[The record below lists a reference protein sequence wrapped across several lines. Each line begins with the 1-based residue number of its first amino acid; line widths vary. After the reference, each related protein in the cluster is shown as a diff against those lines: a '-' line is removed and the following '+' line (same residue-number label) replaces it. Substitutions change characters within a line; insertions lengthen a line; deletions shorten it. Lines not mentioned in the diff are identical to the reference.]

1 MELGIPN
8 ATPLGVTQK
17 ANTGYAAVLDQSS
30 FDPIKFLENMNTEME
45 AKETA
50 KAKQQLERKAK
61 WNNYKLPDINE
72 LNWANQED
80 LTKAIEE
87 ISNVAAEAAASG
99 IDPDGI
105 EYQKAIMPYMQ
116 RIAKAKKEGDD
127 LYKFSEDL
135 FNSQG
140 EYDPEDVKKWYEG
153 LKAQPNLAARIEYKD
168 NNPLPQKPFD
178 IQNAIVKLMPAADVK
193 DKMLGGGVIG
203 QTGKLNRDKV
213 RTFVDGQ
220 FKKFTLDPT
229 TADDMTRTYEAGL
242 KAGYWKDADGFL
254 EHMTDEVMA
263 KGNETYNITG
273 YSSSSFGGDREK
285 SKVGLSP
292 IYDEGFTPTSSSGK
306 SQRIK
311 ELEAKYQNA
320 VDTNTNFLTDAE
332 NQELI
337 RLKKEMGNVKATR
350 PLKGLDV
357 TDWKTGDV
365 KVINVISEDNRDIA
379 FVPLRYYRTRGADGS
394 EFWRVEGKEGQSKS
408 IIKAEEKSDYSGQ
421 DVEFIDIGN
430 GEYQVISL
438 NTNPISIP
446 LSPANKSRLN
456 THFGIDFDSEVK
468 KYEKDA
474 PKSASSSAPSISMDD
489 YRAMSLSERQA
500 YIAKGGK
507 VPTK

>member
-8 ATPLGVTQK
+8 ATPLGVTQQ

-30 FDPIKFLENMNTEME
+30 FDPIKFLENMNTEMQ

-80 LTKAIEE
+80 LTKAVEE

-99 IDPDGI
+99 LDPDSI

-127 LYKFSEDL
+127 LYKFAEGL

-140 EYDPEDVKKWYEG
+140 EYDPEDVTKWYEG
-153 LKAQPNLAARIEYKD
+153 LKAQPDLAARIKYKD

-178 IQNAIVKLMPAADVK
+178 IQDAIIKLMPAEDFKEV
-193 DKMLGGGVIG
+193 MIGGGVTKG
-203 QTGKLNRDKV
+203 VTKLNRNKV
-213 RTFVDGQ
+213 KEYVEGQ

-229 TADDMTRTYEAGL
+229 TADDMTRTYTEGE
-242 KAGYWKDADGFL
+242 KKGYWKNSDEFI
-254 EHMTDEVMA
+254 EYMTNEVML
-263 KGNETYNITG
+263 KGKSREEIQG
-273 YSSSSFGGDREK
+273 YSSSSFGGDNEK

-306 SQRIK
+306 SQRVK

-320 VDTNTNFLTDAE
+320 LATNANFLTDAE
-332 NQELI
+332 NQELM
-337 RLKKEMGNVKATR
+337 RLKKEMGNVKATK

-357 TDWKTGDV
+357 TDFKTGDV
-365 KVINVISEDNRDIA
+365 KGINVISEDNRDIA

-394 EFWRVEGKEGQSKS
+394 EFWRVEGKEGQSKA
-408 IIKAEEKSDYSGQ
+408 IIKAEEKSNYAGQ

-474 PKSASSSAPSISMDD
+474 PKSASSSVPSVSMDD